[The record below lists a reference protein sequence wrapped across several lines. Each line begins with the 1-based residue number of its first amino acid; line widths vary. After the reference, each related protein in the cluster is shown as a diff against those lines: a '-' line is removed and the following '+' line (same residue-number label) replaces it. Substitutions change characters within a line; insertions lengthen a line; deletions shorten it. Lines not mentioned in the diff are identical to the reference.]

1 MLKNKT
7 SIFAKIALVIAL
19 LTPMIA
25 QADIMATLAMKAAQ
39 SYAERAVH
47 DTEMQNKLIE
57 MVKNDQGFKERLQTQ
72 GSHNTEKRP
81 LHFYPML
88 KTSRLVAQYR
98 TLLVIRKK

>member
-57 MVKNDQGFKERLQTQ
+57 MVKNDQGFKERLIVGIKKAIANPRFAQ
-72 GSHNTEKRP
+72 HREKAIAF
-81 LHFYPML
+81 LSNVEN
-88 KTSRLVAQYR
+88 K
-98 TLLVIRKK
+98 